1 MSLKEKIDKLFEDY
15 LKEDEI
21 DEVSVTA
28 NVAGY
33 QTPHAFTGDDEE
45 NEKKRKKSATNST
58 GYTVVG
64 ENKKMKHSDIIKNV
78 MGLQEV
84 SYKVYKQ
91 DESMSQKKKV
101 NMAIKEISRKLY
113 EIEKTVGQN
122 IRLKTESGVEGRTY
136 WKATK
141 SRLSKISERLVKIAG
156 SIRELGS

>member
-1 MSLKEKIDKLFEDY
+1 MSLKDKIDKLFEDY
-15 LKEDEI
+15 LKEDDI
-21 DEVSVTA
+21 DEASVTG

-33 QTPHAFTGDDEE
+33 QTPFAFTGDEEE

-64 ENKKMKHSDIIKNV
+64 ENAKMKHSDIIKNV

-84 SYKVYKQ
+84 SYKTYKQ
-91 DESMSQKKKV
+91 DESMSQKKKINLAV
-101 NMAIKEISRKLY
+101 KEISRKLY
-113 EIEKTVGQN
+113 EIEKAVGQN
-122 IRLKTESGVEGRTY
+122 IKLKTETGVEGRGY

-141 SRLSKISERLVKIAG
+141 ARLGKISERLVKIAG